1 MSTQTITIKGRCFD
15 AVTGAVVPKSATPIA
30 AKKDTAAKHAPKPS
44 STLMRAAVKKP
55 SHPAIRVQTTVEDDV
70 PEPRHIVV
78 PKVAISSVNPSRSER
93 AEQTK
98 LSEKISR
105 FGAQEQ
111 SSTVTKRFEHVPVQ
125 LAPETPESTEPPVPE
140 PKRTNTPDMFVR
152 AIASASHFVDL
163 KEHHTKQR
171 RAAKRHA
178 ISMATGFAALLVIAG
193 FATYINM
200 PSVQIRIAGIQAGV
214 NATQPNFQK
223 AGFAYGGVQAS
234 DGKRVIG
241 LRANGGNYTLLE
253 RATNWDGETMIT
265 TVSSVNAN
273 GAPNYTTVKVGAN
286 TVYRFAPTQAT
297 WVKNGTWYHLSGTH
311 AVTDSQLASLVKNT

>member
-1 MSTQTITIKGRCFD
+1 
-15 AVTGAVVPKSATPIA
+15 
-30 AKKDTAAKHAPKPS
+30 
-44 STLMRAAVKKP
+44 MRAAVKKP
-55 SHPAIRVQTTVEDDV
+55 SHPAIRVQTAVEDET

-78 PKVAISSVNPSRSER
+78 PKIAISSVDPSRSER

-98 LSEKISR
+98 RSEKVSR
-105 FGAQEQ
+105 FGGTAAPQG
-111 SSTVTKRFEHVPVQ
+111 VTKRFEHVPVQ
-125 LAPETPESTEPPVPE
+125 LAPESPENTEPPVPE
-140 PKRTNTPDMFVR
+140 PKRTNTPDMFVQ

-163 KEHHTKQR
+163 KEHHKKQR

-178 ISMATGFAALLVIAG
+178 ISMASGFAALLIIAG

-214 NATQPNFQK
+214 SAAEPNFQK

-241 LRANGGNYTLLE
+241 LQANGAKYQLLE
-253 RATNWDGETMIT
+253 RATNWDGATMIN

-273 GAPNYTTVKVGAN
+273 GTPNYSTVKVGDN

-297 WVKNGTWYHLSGTH
+297 WVKDGTWYHLSGTSTI
-311 AVTDSQLASLVKNT
+311 TDSQLVSLFKNT